1 MQAVEIVMSS
11 LRKIRNI
18 LQQITILL
26 MADILCFDPVDL
38 RDASTDSRYLGIKER
53 MTGLIDNQTNKLQ
66 LLD

>member
-1 MQAVEIVMSS
+1 MQAIEIVMSS
-11 LRKIRNI
+11 LRKVRNI
-18 LQQITILL
+18 FQQIPILL

-53 MTGLIDNQTNKLQ
+53 LTIQIDNQTNKLQ